1 MGVDRRSP
9 SSVILPVVR
18 YGLLLMAALVVRL
31 LLVLVPGH
39 NGDVSVMAGWAGNLA
54 DHGPLSFY
62 DRSVSV
68 YPALL
73 YVLWP
78 LGTALNG
85 PPLDTAIKAL
95 SIPFDLGLGIAIA
108 LVTARIASRRAA
120 FWATALYLFNPGVL
134 LAGPAWGQVDAAG
147 TLAFLLALVASAA
160 RRHALAGGL
169 AMLAGLLKP
178 QFGLVLLPV
187 LVVAVRQAV
196 RTRRRGPPLEV
207 VLAAVGVYALVA
219 LPLRLDPIRYA
230 GELASVTNNLPDAS
244 LFAMNPWGL
253 LLGFETPDQGFALLG
268 AVLLLA
274 GLLLAVLPILRR
286 ADLPTLLAC
295 GAFVAFAFYF
305 LPTRVHERYLFPVFA
320 VLAPVAVGSLPR
332 LVAYIGL
339 SLAFGAAMLYA
350 LVVVTPF
357 SLPDVIERPLLTP
370 FAIWTM
376 GIALMG
382 FALCWVVL
390 AWRPPWRSPP
400 ASAPEAVEAS

>member
-18 YGLLLMAALVVRL
+18 YGLLFMAALVVRL

-39 NGDVSVMAGWAGNLA
+39 NGDVSVMSGWAGNLA
-54 DHGPLSFY
+54 DNGPLAFY
-62 DRSVSV
+62 DHSVSV

-73 YVLWP
+73 YLLWP
-78 LGTALNG
+78 LGANLNG
-85 PPLDTAIKAL
+85 PPLDAAIKAL
-95 SIPFDLGLGIAIA
+95 SIPFDLGLGIVIA
-108 LVTARIASRRAA
+108 LVTTRIASARAA

-147 TLAFLLALVASAA
+147 TLAFVLALVASAG

-169 AMLAGLLKP
+169 GMLAALLKP

-187 LVVAVRQAV
+187 LIVAVMEAV
-196 RTRRRGPPLEV
+196 RTRRRGPPLQA
-207 VLAAVGVYALVA
+207 VLAAVAVYAVVA

-230 GELASVTNNLPDAS
+230 SELSSVTNNLPDAS

-253 LLGFETPDQGFALLG
+253 LMGFETPDRGFALLG
-268 AVLLLA
+268 AALLLA
-274 GLLLAVLPILRR
+274 GLALAILPLLRR

-305 LPTRVHERYLFPVFA
+305 LPTRVHERYLFPAFA
-320 VLAPVAVGSLPR
+320 VLAPLSVTSLPR

-357 SLPDVIERPLLTP
+357 SLPDAIQQPLLTP
-370 FAIWTM
+370 IAIWTI
-376 GIALMG
+376 GIVLMA
-382 FALCWVVL
+382 FALCWIVL
-390 AWRPPWRSPP
+390 AWRPPWRAPP
-400 ASAPEAVEAS
+400 TSVSEAVEVS